1 MAEHTKTSD
10 VIHHC
15 ELDDPTTIHTP
26 ELVDSVSIYS
36 TDELIVMSF
45 RVAMPDQDCRIEVC
59 RLAMTRKLASF
70 IGSAVTELKQSL
82 PDPQQE
88 STAKE

>member
-15 ELDDPTTIHTP
+15 ELDDPTTINTP

-36 TDELIVMSF
+36 TDELVVMSF

-70 IGSAVTELKQSL
+70 IISAITKLQQPL
-82 PDPQQE
+82 ADPPQE
-88 STAKE
+88 SSNG